1 MALKNDTIQGDNLES
16 NPIEETT
23 GIVGAQDLS
32 DIKPI
37 EEVKNKELEAKI
49 QAQTADFT
57 PAKVDPPV
65 KILPP
70 EYSGGSSVSSP
81 TTQEVV
87 DKYGKVPDNEKR
99 IITPP
104 PSDTVKNLSQP
115 SFLDS
120 MVKVG
125 QGDTSIS
132 RPIDQSIN
140 YDEYK
145 DYLSKNHSYFD
156 SDTGLDK
163 LRAQNQSN
171 YEQVANASLRTLANV
186 LPEGVKQIA
195 NAFDLEHLNAAEDGI
210 GNIVADTMT
219 EWQDK
224 VKDALPIYRENPGK
238 ALDFTDPAYLAETL
252 ESLVTSIGGFVLAGY
267 ATGGVASTVG
277 KVIGGTAELASTI
290 NLGKK
295 VTEGIKSSTSFQ
307 NALASAKAA
316 NVGSKA
322 ESLAVNFLLNQAEGR
337 GIGAQ
342 VYADVYQR
350 EYYNAINNGKSLEEA
365 KEIGK
370 DKAGKAGVAAI
381 NFNRVTMLLNVTSSD
396 LFLQSPKNIGKLVEK
411 GGAKQLLKEGG
422 QEAAE
427 EHINDL
433 AQMYGEGLDTDKPLT
448 FKMAAEH
455 LATAQGI
462 EAPILGF
469 IGGAGQTALTKAG
482 KYIQSSSN
490 ESYMRHFNQYIMEH
504 PIDGTNKD
512 TIIASATN
520 YAQQQADKDKPIGFI
535 NRGNKSAETTSTA
548 QQLESL
554 YVAQQAN
561 LEDYKKASQADNMN
575 DVVNASISSSFS
587 VDLMNQIKND
597 PAMPQGQKD
606 NLLERS
612 LLSHQAY
619 IALQV
624 GTENQLKDLYRTYAN
639 MDEDTAKQRGM
650 FNGES
655 TDDINHYKNKAERA
669 IKSIENF
676 EKNYISSKGYVNS
689 SEVYDRLNNNYFN
702 VRDVEELSKKHNEL
716 LADINDFS
724 RDLYEQEG
732 NEEALVDV
740 TNRAA
745 EGKAIVHPNL
755 WGSKMEEDFKDVQ
768 KALQVAKDT
777 RVKNAIQL
785 NTITSTKYNKELA
798 ETIRLYRIK
807 QQGERVKKNR
817 VADIGNVFGK
827 VFGKGKETQVRTDN
841 KKVEAVQNTN
851 IPSSMGKVQPIVTT
865 VPKQSTTVNIST
877 TVDNV
882 VDEENDDIQ
891 TADSIE
897 KRRQKSIN
905 SLEEEKGIKI
915 LGKQIVS
922 GGWVY
927 KDGAASYGTD
937 LNDGLIYLF
946 KTKEDAL
953 KDLNNKFDKEL
964 SILKSTPAPV
974 STQTAP
980 TAQNNYNPPPV
991 TNTNIQN
998 NSVNDVNNNPDVF
1011 SFILL
1016 SLPGTSDTMK
1026 AFIASDVKKI
1036 NGILKSQYSLQAKI
1050 QKLQEIVNDKINF
1063 EIKETPMIAPDG
1075 ELVTQK
1081 SIDTIQKKI
1090 KQLQD
1095 YKEDFS
1101 PDIVDEQQA
1110 YEGDVVDFGLDL
1122 EEYQLEIANRQTE
1135 DGDIT
1140 TSNLD
1145 ILTSKFNIY
1154 SAILDQMAKRG
1165 IDTTS
1170 LDAVMTEFKTILG
1183 AKLLKTEYNSLQ
1195 GLFNFANNTTENST
1209 YADLF
1214 NSDRDN
1220 DNDLDNFNR
1229 LAKVNISTGEFT
1241 YDLDK
1246 ESRMAMQTTKQGIII
1261 NNPDAEVKGLAYPIY
1276 NEIGGNKLAYLAQ
1289 NYSKVITKQ
1298 VNEDGQEYYEVDKV
1312 TAENTVNSAL
1322 DPIVLEEDY
1331 FKEGDEVTFIPLDS
1345 FTDEEGNVVLAE
1357 DLPIGERPVGVIKN
1371 GELVKGLYLHT
1382 TSWITAENITNTPE
1396 NIEIDRQ
1403 SLLNLR
1409 ERIINGEQVTTKIN
1423 DVTTG
1428 APISSANGEKQTF
1441 ASEFPEFPVGVVRN
1455 GQLELANGRIETYPE
1470 FLHFDEGD
1478 VVSIVNGYYYYGDR
1492 TRLFPPMIAA
1502 IKTSLTAFATA
1513 THTQG
1518 SEYLLNKTGK
1528 DLLKPKGVESYLRD
1542 FIYTSPIAVDNVY
1555 PTNLEEFK
1563 NALQTIGEDRVI
1575 VNFIGNSFYIGRGG
1589 ALDVYTISAGQYKGN
1604 VEALEYIFPQ
1614 IDSLLQDS
1622 YANVSLQSLT
1632 SNNPLH
1638 IISEQGISKTFDTYE
1653 DYVKQVSVS
1662 PYVSITLPSGNKITT
1677 IQKRVSFDIPG
1688 IEQNSNKVA
1697 SSTTKK
1703 GTPKKLK
1710 TKKEVITTES
1720 GKQQL
1725 IEFTSL
1731 DTDSNEISFDDVT
1744 EDYSPLI
1751 IDTTDLSPDVQSE
1764 QLESP
1769 SYINGISL
1777 ELQEAI
1783 VQDVVQSY
1791 YELLVQNRT
1800 DNAKMAT
1807 VAEFFDS
1814 KLAFFNDVLI
1824 KAEAINHP
1832 TYPKLALQVQTINN
1846 NKEQFIRIIKQQL
1859 TSELKVTVTD
1869 NALTL
1874 EPTDIDINT
1883 TLENVDSP
1891 DGVELEDVQE
1901 DSRIYAMNEFAI
1913 DPKTQ
1918 LSYEIKALL
1927 YGIIDAKL
1935 AYKDGIP
1942 NIVARKLGL
1951 QIPLYVNPNA
1961 VYQDLM
1967 MLFSKS
1973 SINDGMDTANYAA
1986 NPDSSLHPKIQI
1998 AIEVLKSQYTIK
2010 PYYANVVKKLE
2021 ELDSKTQLQFV
2032 TTFNKNNT
2040 DHLKIIEYVNKNGE
2054 GTALRLIRNN
2064 NQNAHDQLIG
2074 SWNETLKAIGGYVPG
2089 INNIELDDKLYQ
2101 AFTNAY
2107 NQMAGN
2113 VNLHTYDN
2121 FKVLFS
2127 LLGINLSLDAF
2138 EKLRDG
2144 TYVNGRIKSLTQQF
2158 EHTEG
2163 WFKRMKD
2170 RVVFIKTNNLDANTL
2185 HNNDVFK
2192 ELADFILKF
2201 EKSVFNTAYK
2211 NGNGDT
2217 IYGVTNNRYFMER
2230 VTGLKNNAKLLKQ
2243 LASNAFSSKSS
2254 WLSELLNSNNGT
2266 INKGKFHSTFSYN
2279 TLDSYTVRANNKTK
2293 MVDSLNRK
2301 ELIQL
2306 SLSLFYNGGESLYN
2320 KTTPIHTFIIP
2331 ALSDKSNMFTIKAP
2345 GRFYNMVNNK
2355 LSEQDLT
2362 YLRTQLFEGEFH
2374 RIVQATVKGDIGIKG
2389 YDQGSRMFL
2398 MFPEFNKI
2406 EGLFVD
2412 GTINAEALSDT
2423 ELIERIND
2431 TIQDYISNIIFKT
2444 YQDWSNLGLLKQ
2456 GKENVYS
2463 DKMSFIDTAY
2473 AAVSKSNPNNS
2484 LQEASSVVLNYVTNY
2499 LVANANMQ
2507 QLIFND
2513 PAFYYKKG
2521 KKDSE
2526 TGANITTDIAET
2538 WDNVTKRYAAVNGG
2552 KDDFAFPVGSKFS
2565 VLSINDTKVTS
2576 NTLEYLSSLW
2586 AGHALEKEV
2595 IDTYSNMEP
2604 GDAQE
2609 YTSLE
2614 EHLDRMIYS
2623 SMIKE
2628 DVAKRILSTY
2638 NKTGKVSKKDLGTLL
2653 INFKP
2658 LYFNTFMGTKGVME
2672 TVYIKTSSF
2681 PLIKE
2686 LTKGTQLDAL
2696 RDYLDNPKNKVK
2708 VAVFASGIKAGNPAN
2723 SLDLFDSNGNMI
2735 PGALNGK
2742 LNDFILRDLPRE
2754 GHGNQ
2759 QSNPDKSKSTVIN
2772 DGTQQAKLMFTNIL
2786 DVQGFVNPFGEGTLN
2801 GRDLATIYLNKYED
2815 RFKANYN
2822 KLMKELNVQNGI
2834 ITNIT
2839 KLKKILVDEATTRGW
2854 TFNEA
2859 SSFELDSLG
2868 LNFEIPLWMSISSSK
2883 IENLLSAIVDNRIRK
2898 RKRFGRSYI
2907 LASEAGFK
2915 TFDSTKGI
2923 GWTVDNSGIVFTDS
2937 FTGELK
2943 NSYNDEGEMT
2953 SAEILVPFR
2962 FYDNEG
2968 NLLNIKDFMVDGKLD
2983 TTKLPAE
2990 LLNGFGYRIPTSG
3003 INLMSNIKVVGFLPE
3018 SYGDTIIAPADFTK
3032 QMGSDFDVDKF
3043 YSSLYATYYNKE
3055 TGVLE
3060 KLTKTHENSRN
3071 QIVDNVFKLRN
3082 DLKRLA
3088 NYKGAKKDLLIEE
3101 TKAKIKLEEAKPLYK
3116 IKNLDI
3122 LVIDNELT
3130 DIQRAVLNNS
3140 SKEVQRARTKP
3151 LMFGRLEEMVKKF
3164 YDNTTDTYYTF
3175 LDRSIQDKNYLN
3187 GLLGKTAVGNF
3198 SLDMILNSLGQYV
3211 TTPLFF
3217 QDVFTTPDGKKVIK
3231 ESKIKAF
3238 GFHSNNINH
3247 PFLNDGSGRYKS
3259 DVLEGLMAASLDN
3272 GKEQILGKLGISD
3285 NTFDFIRA
3293 MVATGYNEEV
3303 IMGILAQPIIK
3314 MYLSPTTGFN
3324 TIMKMRGA
3332 LTKIKGVDRVLAD
3345 FSLQSLTEDLNIFNN
3360 LYSNPK
3366 EVDKL
3371 VSTSF
3376 KDNTIPD
3383 TALALQFYSLALF
3396 TKMEKRGRAL
3406 SQIRSALNVDSA
3418 GVGKNTIYSAGKLE
3432 QADAAKSNMA
3442 INNPNAYFVNTKYNP
3457 DTQEVEKISSSI
3469 GNSALF
3475 YGANTNYRLWNRYFP
3490 FDNEVINRIVK
3501 TIADRTG
3508 KDIFRLNSYSDYA
3521 TVVMKDLK
3529 SYFSAKTVSTITPD
3543 FMKGMNTND
3552 IYKYI
3557 IHSTPTHQSLGEF
3570 ILELRNIKDEQ
3581 GNIRYINR
3589 FLNDLQI
3596 KPVDKT
3602 TTSEANPAIVDIN
3615 YATVNRVDNSENKVV
3630 NAMIDMLNKPV
3641 SLGLWNGNAIDSRQL
3656 MNLLSTYQF
3665 ISKGIPAPNKFIEF
3679 LPNNDLKRM
3688 GYYHQM
3694 DNTYSEFVNA
3704 NLNDKNKITETQFL
3718 VQHLQHNMEDYYNRG
3733 QENAYKDYF
3742 DNGIFNNA
3750 DLSKLP
3756 AYIVFKDEKG
3766 YHTQYKTK
3774 SGFVRLNPL
3783 GWGSNTEYNHD
3794 IINPT
3799 SINHTNN
3806 KSMVNVFEFQKVALE
3821 VKETVTN
3828 KTVSGTA
3835 LIDSTLGKVI
3845 EIRIPFI
3852 TDNGTIFENLHNA
3865 YPITMTANGTK
3876 DSFYLVKNG
3885 NTYNTIYHPVTQISI
3900 PIKGLSA
3907 STVKRERDAKIMEAL
3922 ATQPA
3927 NVIDALGLYEA
3938 LEAFNIE
3945 SIENNIETFMTPSRD
3960 KQKDIFPSD
3969 INDTTRNF
3977 ADELGITDT
3986 SLNLEDKY
3994 ALIFDRI
4001 RNTVGD
4007 ATPLGY
4013 FLAKAKEIVPALGN
4027 TPIVMDTT
4035 LKAKGVYKSNGTSS
4049 YIVINPNKFT
4059 TIEEMANVIAHEAI
4073 HGLFKRQIQVG
4084 NPIVKQ
4090 LESLRKEVEAL
4101 LVEEYGQQTITDMQ
4115 NKIASGLPL
4124 TRGIEAD
4131 LLYGIYN
4138 IDEFITNALTNP
4150 AFQQYLN
4157 SKDIKLANK
4166 SLWQKLLELLN
4177 GLLTAIG
4184 VRKDSKF
4191 ADALG
4196 GIFALTDD
4204 IKKNHLKAFPKPK
4217 WARSIDF
4224 INDKFNLVDETNN
4237 LSPKGNPDE
4246 IATFIND
4253 NFVNT
4258 TATVI
4263 DSKYIQV
4270 TPTSV
4275 TNTQDFAPLVND
4287 DEWDFSF
4294 LNLEQQERE
4303 INNEI
4308 RANYYQYGAML
4319 RARVIEG
4326 EKAVQRAKASGDL
4339 TAIEQANEKLLTD
4352 KVNLMNIPKL
4362 KSLRDLELKANED
4375 LARVNKV
4382 LNEPMNSED
4391 IIYARN
4397 VLNFWNNVRE
4407 YTFTPKHTESESL
4420 MRTFG
4425 NIEDDAQTATK
4436 KLALIEKS
4444 FLESFIKDTLG
4455 RDLTLEDVFSD
4466 YKDVSTIKAYT
4477 RDISTYDNALLTSIW
4492 KKVQL
4497 ANIQAEEEAS
4507 TMLSTLDDLIIKVM
4521 PKLNSINSKTPFEI
4535 FRQLSENGKKT
4546 NHLISPYS
4554 SKYYSERSGILN
4566 YAKDKKTADAV
4577 NKYSKWVKANTSIID
4592 LHKYFPQ
4599 DSIITPEIKGNR
4611 EELRTKVGDFRYN
4624 LWFNGQNRKINSYLK
4639 RREAV
4644 IANIKDQN
4652 GLDISDAFD
4661 SLDNITKA
4669 IRNWEIKHS
4678 PYEFSDIIN
4687 KGSYDYYS
4695 GLEGIDGFQQ
4705 YEILPSKPDHFN
4717 KDFEPI
4723 ANDTDLMEFYTEFS
4737 ELYEN
4742 LKKYVPTS
4750 QLANLI
4756 YGGLPVLEQSI
4767 YDAYSVNGL
4776 KAGFKGIKSAL
4787 VKANTSSYSNK
4798 NKQELDLVTGENAKH
4813 MYVAGITSDSNFIKD
4828 YIKSESIKY
4837 EVANGKPITDK
4848 QESEFREQAIHLAA
4862 QRRDFDLGKMMKLFG
4877 TIVISHKQIAQI
4889 EDLIKIGQYTLNSY
4903 KEVERNPD
4911 GTPAITVLNGVSTL
4925 PSTTAFKNTKQALAY
4940 FVDSQVYGN
4949 MKNEEGV
4956 TNIKLKTAEDSE
4968 IAKTYQDTLIE
4979 LETKKAN
4986 GEITDEFYDA
4996 LKSTIDSS
5004 VKNLGSNVVA
5014 SKVGD
5019 SWLKYV
5025 QLKLMGWNVLG
5036 GISNSAFGFISN
5048 MIEAAGEG
5056 NFNLSD
5062 MNDAYKLTAS
5072 SVAKNLT
5079 FNKWEAGESGKI
5091 RNGMD
5096 KMNVLKEASHELY
5109 TSKDINTISGKF
5121 KFASPYNMNQRTEY
5135 LNQAP
5140 IMIIMAKKTM
5150 VNTPAGK
5157 ISIWEGMNKD
5167 WEWDTEKYGE
5177 TPTKTIMDMRIA
5189 ITKQIQRLHGN
5200 YDPASPLMI
5209 KQKFAGRAISQF
5221 RTWLYESVATRF
5233 ENERYEDALGIT
5245 VKGRYRTLGGVIF
5258 ENENRLGLKQGSI
5271 EFSKALLNSFTFGK
5285 LKLKSFQDT
5294 NLSDIDAQNMRK
5306 ISMELVLLLD
5316 IYILIMLLKAG
5327 LSDDDEESKAMY
5339 NVLLNQG
5346 TRLKSD
5352 ILLYTNPAEARNIIK
5367 DIVPAVS
5374 LFDDIAGFIKAVN
5387 NLEEDEIKSGVHKGN
5402 SRIGTS
5408 TMKLIPGASKAYGTY
5423 NSMSQVFDKSIN
5435 LKEEQED

>member
-1 MALKNDTIQGDNLES
+1 MALNNDTNQGDNLES
-16 NPIEETT
+16 NLIEDST
-23 GIVGAQDLS
+23 GIVGAKDLS

-49 QAQTADFT
+49 KAQVADFT
-57 PAKVDPPV
+57 PAKIEPSV

-70 EYSGGSSVSSP
+70 EYSGGKSVSSP

-87 DKYGKVPDNEKR
+87 DKYGKIPDNEKR
-99 IITPP
+99 IITSS
-104 PSDTVKNLSQP
+104 SDTAPELSQP
-115 SFLDS
+115 SFLDTI
-120 MVKVG
+120 VKVG

-156 SDTGLDK
+156 TETGLDK
-163 LRAQNQSN
+163 LRAQNQS
-171 YEQVANASLRTLANV
+171 EGMQVLNAGLRVLANV
-186 LPEGVKQIA
+186 IPEGIKQTA

-219 EWQDK
+219 EWQDS
-224 VKDALPIYRENPGK
+224 VKDTLPIYRENPGK

-267 ATGGVASTVG
+267 ATGGAASTVG
-277 KVIGGTAELASTI
+277 KAIGGTVELASTI

-295 VTEGIKSSTSFQ
+295 VTDGIKSSTSFQ

-316 NVGSKA
+316 NIGSKA

-350 EYYNAINNGKSLEEA
+350 EYNTALATGKSLEEA

-396 LFLQSPKNIGKLVEK
+396 LFLQSPKNVGKLIEK
-411 GGAKQLLKEGG
+411 GGVKQLLKEGG
-422 QEAAE
+422 QEAGE
-427 EHINDL
+427 EYINDL

-448 FKMAAEH
+448 FKNSIAH
-455 LATAQGI
+455 LATAEGI
-462 EAPILGF
+462 ESPILGF

-504 PIDGTNKD
+504 PIDGANKD
-512 TIIASATN
+512 SIIASATN
-520 YAQQQADKDKPIGFI
+520 YAQQQADKDKPLGFV
-535 NRGNKSAETTSTA
+535 NRGNASADRTSTA

-554 YVAQQAN
+554 YVAQQSN
-561 LEDYKKASQADNMN
+561 LEDYKKATLADSMN
-575 DVVNASISSSFS
+575 DVVNATISSSFS

-597 PAMPQGQKD
+597 PTMLQEQKD

-655 TDDINHYKNKAERA
+655 KDDINYYKNKAERA

-676 EKNYISSKGYVNS
+676 EKNYTSSKQYVNS
-689 SEVYDRLNNNYFN
+689 GEVYDRLNNNYFN

-716 LADINDFS
+716 LSNINEFS

-732 NEEALVDV
+732 NEEALEDV
-740 TNRAA
+740 ANRSA
-745 EGKAIVHPNL
+745 EGKAIVHPSL
-755 WGSKMEEDFKDVQ
+755 WESKMEEDFKDIQ
-768 KALQVAKDT
+768 KALKVAKDS

-785 NTITSTKYNKELA
+785 NTIMSTKYNQELS
-798 ETIRLYRIK
+798 ETINLYRIK
-807 QQGERVKKNR
+807 QQGERVKKNK
-817 VADIGNVFGK
+817 VAGISNTFGK
-827 VFGKGKETQVRTDN
+827 VFSKSKEVENRANTVKEPKTTKSNESSTTGKAQTTKAKPTSVPNSTQV
-841 KKVEAVQNTN
+841 
-851 IPSSMGKVQPIVTT
+851 
-865 VPKQSTTVNIST
+865 
-877 TVDNV
+877 
-882 VDEENDDIQ
+882 
-891 TADSIE
+891 
-897 KRRQKSIN
+897 
-905 SLEEEKGIKI
+905 
-915 LGKQIVS
+915 
-922 GGWVY
+922 
-927 KDGAASYGTD
+927 
-937 LNDGLIYLF
+937 
-946 KTKEDAL
+946 
-953 KDLNNKFDKEL
+953 
-964 SILKSTPAPV
+964 
-974 STQTAP
+974 AP
-980 TAQNNYNPPPV
+980 TAQNNYTPPLV
-991 TNTNIQN
+991 SNTTTQN
-998 NSVNDVNNNPDVF
+998 NSVNDVNNNPDLF
-1011 SFILL
+1011 SF
-1016 SLPGTSDTMK
+1016 SYSVPGASDVMK
-1026 AFIASDVKKI
+1026 SFIASDNKKI
-1036 NGILKSQYSLQAKI
+1036 HVILKSQYSLQAKI
-1050 QKLQEIVNDKINF
+1050 DKLNEILSDKINY
-1063 EIKETPMIAPDG
+1063 EIKETPLIAPDG
-1075 ELVTQK
+1075 EAVTQK
-1081 SIDTIQKKI
+1081 SIDVIQAKI
-1090 KQLQD
+1090 KELHN

-1101 PDIVDEQQA
+1101 PDVIDEQQA
-1110 YEGDVVDFGLDL
+1110 YESDIVDFGLDL
-1122 EEYQLEIANRQTE
+1122 EEYQLNVANRATE

-1140 TSNLD
+1140 TSTFD
-1145 ILTSKFNIY
+1145 VLTSKFNIY

-1170 LDAVMTEFKTILG
+1170 LDDVMTEFKTILG
-1183 AKLLKTEYNSLQ
+1183 TKLLKAEFNSLQ

-1214 NSDRDN
+1214 NSDKDN
-1220 DNDLDNFNR
+1220 NNDLDNFNK
-1229 LAKVNISTGEFT
+1229 LAKVNIQTGEFT

-1261 NNPDAEVKGLAYPIY
+1261 NNPDTEVKGLAYPIY
-1276 NEIGGNKLAYLAQ
+1276 NEIGRDKIAYLAQ

-1298 VNEDGQEYYEVDKV
+1298 TNEDGQEYYEVDKV
-1312 TAENTVNSAL
+1312 TVENTINSAL
-1322 DPIVLEEDY
+1322 DPTVLEEDY
-1331 FKEGDEVTFIPLDS
+1331 FKEGDSITFIPLDS
-1345 FTDEEGNVVLAE
+1345 FTDEEGNVVLAK
-1357 DLPIGERPVGVIKN
+1357 DLPVGERPIGVIKD

-1382 TSWITAENITNTPE
+1382 TSWITAENITNTPA
-1396 NIEIDRQ
+1396 NIEADRQ
-1403 SLLNLR
+1403 SLFNLR
-1409 ERIINGEQVTTKIN
+1409 ERIINGEQVTTIIN

-1428 APISSANGEKQTF
+1428 APISSANGEMNTF
-1441 ASEFPEFPVGVVRN
+1441 ANEFPEHPVGVVRN
-1455 GQLELANGRIETYPE
+1455 GQLELANGRIESYPE

-1478 VVSIVNGYYYYGDR
+1478 VVSIVNGYYYYGSR
-1492 TRLFPPMIAA
+1492 TRLFSPMRVA
-1502 IKTSLTAFATA
+1502 ILSSLTAFATA

-1518 SEYLLNKTGK
+1518 SEFLLNKTGK

-1542 FIYTSPIAVDNVY
+1542 FIYTAPIAIDNVY
-1555 PTNLEEFK
+1555 PTNLEEFR

-1589 ALDVYTISAGQYKGN
+1589 ALDVFTLSAGQYKGN
-1604 VEALEYIFPQ
+1604 AEALEYVLSQ
-1614 IDSLLQDS
+1614 IEALLQDA

-1638 IISEQGISKTFDTYE
+1638 IISEQGVSKTFDTYE

-1677 IQKRVSFDIPG
+1677 IQKRVSFDIPD
-1688 IEQNSNKVA
+1688 IEQNSDKVA
-1697 SSTTKK
+1697 STVTKK
-1703 GTPKKLK
+1703 GTPKKPK
-1710 TKKEVITTES
+1710 TKKEIITTES
-1720 GKQQL
+1720 GKQQV

-1731 DTDSNEISFDDVT
+1731 DTDSNEINFDDVT
-1744 EDYSPLI
+1744 EDFSPLVI
-1751 IDTTDLSPDVQSE
+1751 NTSDMSPDVQDE
-1764 QLESP
+1764 ALESP

-1777 ELQEAI
+1777 ELQEA
-1783 VQDVVQSY
+1783 VVHD
-1791 YELLVQNRT
+1791 LVQEYYNLLLQNRGI
-1800 DNAKMAT
+1800 D
-1807 VAEFFDS
+1807 VPIVPLEQFFDS
-1814 KLAFFNDVLI
+1814 KVAFFNDVVA

-1832 TYPKLALQVQTINN
+1832 NYNKLALQVQTITN
-1846 NKEQFIRIIKQQL
+1846 NKAQFLNITRQQL
-1859 TSELKVTVTD
+1859 TSELKVKITD
-1869 NALTL
+1869 TALVL
-1874 EPTDIDINT
+1874 EPVDVDINT
-1883 TLENVDSP
+1883 TLENVDAP

-1901 DSRIYAMNEFAI
+1901 DSRIYSMNEFAI

-1927 YGIIDAKL
+1927 YGVIDAKL
-1935 AYKDGIP
+1935 AYKEGVP
-1942 NIVARKLGL
+1942 NIVPRKLGL

-1973 SINDGMDTANYAA
+1973 SINDGMDTSNFSS
-1986 NPDSSLHPKIQI
+1986 NPDSALLPKIQI
-1998 AIEVLKSQYTIK
+1998 AIEILKSQYTTK

-2021 ELDSKTQLQFV
+2021 VLDTKTQIQFI

-2040 DHLKIIEYVNKNGE
+2040 DHLKVIEYVDKSGE
-2054 GTALRLIRNN
+2054 GKALRLIRNN
-2064 NQNAHDQLIG
+2064 NQNAHDQLIS
-2074 SWNETLKAIGGYVPG
+2074 SWSETVKAIGGYIPG
-2089 INNIELDDKLYQ
+2089 VNNIELDDKLYQ

-2113 VNLHTYDN
+2113 VALHTYDN
-2121 FKVLFS
+2121 FKVLFA
-2127 LLGINLSLDAF
+2127 LVGINLSVDAF

-2144 TYVNGRIKSLTQQF
+2144 TYVNGRIKSITQQF
-2158 EHTEG
+2158 EHTDG
-2163 WFKRMKD
+2163 WLKRMKD
-2170 RVVFIKTNNLDANTL
+2170 RLVFIKTNNLDANTL

-2201 EKSVFNTAYK
+2201 EKSVFNTSYK

-2230 VTGLKNNAKLLKQ
+2230 LTGLKNNAKLLKQ
-2243 LASNAFSSKSS
+2243 LANNAFSSKSS

-2266 INKGKFHSTFSYN
+2266 VNKGKFHSTFSYN
-2279 TLDSYTVRANNKTK
+2279 TLDSYTTRANNKTK
-2293 MVDSLNRK
+2293 MVDSMNRK

-2331 ALSDKSNMFTIKAP
+2331 ALSDKSNMFTVKAP

-2374 RIVQATVKGDIGIKG
+2374 RIVQSTVKGNIGTKG
-2389 YDQGSRMFL
+2389 YDQGSRKFL
-2398 MFPEFNKI
+2398 MFPEFNNI
-2406 EGLFVD
+2406 DGLFID
-2412 GTINAEALSDT
+2412 GNINTEALGDS

-2431 TIQDYISNIIFKT
+2431 KINDYISNIIFKT
-2444 YQDWSNLGLLKQ
+2444 YQDWSNLGLLRQ

-2473 AAVSKSNPNNS
+2473 ATVSKSNPNNS
-2484 LQEASSVVLNYVTNY
+2484 LQEASSVVLNYTVNY

-2521 KKDSE
+2521 KRNSE
-2526 TGANITTDIAET
+2526 TGADITTDIAET

-2552 KDDFAFPVGSKFS
+2552 KDDFGFPAGSKFS

-2614 EHLDRMIYS
+2614 EHLDRMVYS
-2623 SMIKE
+2623 SMIAE
-2628 DVAKRILSTY
+2628 DKAKRILTTY
-2638 NKTGKVSKKDLGTLL
+2638 NKTGKVSKKDLGALL

-2686 LTKGTQLDAL
+2686 LTKGTQLDEL
-2696 RDYLDNPKNKVK
+2696 REYLDNPKNKVK
-2708 VAVFASGIKAGNPAN
+2708 VAVFASGIKAGNPAE
-2723 SLDLFDSNGNMI
+2723 SLDLFDSKGNMI
-2735 PGALNGK
+2735 SGALKGK
-2742 LNDFILRDLPRE
+2742 LDNFILKDLPRE

-2772 DGTQQAKLMFTNIL
+2772 DGTQQAKLIFTNIL
-2786 DVQGFVNPFGEGTLN
+2786 DVQGFKNPFGEGEIG
-2801 GRDLATIYLNKYED
+2801 GRDLATIYLNKYEE
-2815 RFKANYN
+2815 RFKINFD
-2822 KLMKELNVQNGI
+2822 KLMKELGVKNGI
-2834 ITNIT
+2834 ITNIA

-2859 SSFELDSLG
+2859 SSFELDTLG
-2868 LNFEIPLWMSISSSK
+2868 LNFEIPLWMSVSSSK

-2907 LASEAGFK
+2907 LASEAGIR
-2915 TFDSTKGI
+2915 TFDKAI
-2923 GWTVDNSGIVFTDS
+2923 DNDNSGITFTSD
-2937 FTGELK
+2937 FTGELR
-2943 NSYNDEGEMT
+2943 NSFNKDGEMT

-2968 NLLNIKDFMVDGKLD
+2968 NLLSIKDFMIDNQLD
-2983 TTKLPAE
+2983 LTKLPAN
-2990 LLNGFGYRIPTSG
+2990 LLEGFGYRIPTSG

-3055 TGVLE
+3055 TKSLE
-3060 KLTKTHENSRN
+3060 KLTRTHNDNRN
-3071 QIVDNVFKLRN
+3071 QIIDNVFKLRN
-3082 DLKRLA
+3082 DLKRLT

-3101 TKAKIKLEEAKPLYK
+3101 TKAKIKLEEAKPWYK
-3116 IKNLDI
+3116 LKNLDI

-3130 DIQRAVLNNS
+3130 DIQRAVLNNPS
-3140 SKEVQRARTKP
+3140 NVIQRARTKP
-3151 LMFGRLEEMVKKF
+3151 LMFGRLEEMVTKF
-3164 YDNTTDTYYTF
+3164 HDATTDLYYTF

-3187 GLLGKTAVGNF
+3187 GQLGKTAVGNF

-3217 QDVFTTPDGKKVIK
+3217 QNVYTDKDGRKKVV
-3231 ESKIKAF
+3231 EAKIKAF
-3238 GFHSNNINH
+3238 GFSNNNIND

-3259 DVLEGLMAASLDN
+3259 DVLEGLMAAALDN

-3324 TIMKMRGA
+3324 TIMKMKGA
-3332 LTKIKGVDRVLAD
+3332 LSKIKGADRNLAD
-3345 FSLQSLTEDLNIFNN
+3345 FSLASLSEDLEKFNE
-3360 LYSNPK
+3360 LYSNLK

-3371 VSTSF
+3371 VATSF
-3376 KDNTIPD
+3376 KENTIPD
-3383 TALALQFYSLALF
+3383 TALALQFYSLGLF
-3396 TKMEKRGRAL
+3396 ISMEKRGRAL

-3432 QADAAKSNMA
+3432 QADAAKNNLT
-3442 INNPNAYFVNTKYNP
+3442 INNPTAYFVNTKYNS
-3457 DTQEVEKISSSI
+3457 DTQEYEKISSSI

-3475 YGANTNYRLWNRYFP
+3475 YGANTNYQLWNRYFP
-3490 FDNEVINRIVK
+3490 FDNEVVNRVIK

-3521 TVVMKDLK
+3521 TLILKDFK
-3529 SYFSAKTVSTITPD
+3529 SYLSAKTVPTITPA
-3543 FMKGMNTND
+3543 FMKGMQTNE

-3557 IHSTPTHQSLGEF
+3557 VHSTPTHQSLGEF
-3570 ILELRNIKDEQ
+3570 ILELRNLKDEQ
-3581 GNIRYINR
+3581 GNVKYINR
-3589 FLNDLQI
+3589 FLNDLNI

-3602 TTSEANPAIVDIN
+3602 TTSENNPAIVDIN
-3615 YATVNRVDNSENKVV
+3615 YATINRVDNSENKVV

-3641 SLGLWNGNAIDSRQL
+3641 SLGLWNGNIIDSRQL
-3656 MNLLSTYQF
+3656 MNLLTTYQL

-3679 LPNNDLKRM
+3679 IPNNDLKRM

-3694 DNTYSEFVNA
+3694 DNTYSDFVND
-3704 NLNDKNKITETQFL
+3704 NLNSSTKLTETQFL
-3718 VQHLQHNMEDYYNRG
+3718 VQHLQHNMEDYYNVG
-3733 QENAYKDYF
+3733 QERAYTGYF
-3742 DNGIFNNA
+3742 ENGQFNNA
-3750 DLSKLP
+3750 DLAKLP
-3756 AYIVFKDEKG
+3756 PYIVFKDEKG

-3774 SGFVRLNPL
+3774 QGFVRLNPL

-3799 SINHTNN
+3799 SINHNNN
-3806 KSMVNVFEFQKVALE
+3806 KSMVNVFEFTKASAE
-3821 VKETVTN
+3821 VTENVITTFIP
-3828 KTVSGTA
+3828 TTT
-3835 LIDSTLGKVI
+3835 LIDSSLGTAV
-3845 EIRIPFI
+3845 EILIPFENE
-3852 TDNGTIFENLHNA
+3852 NGETMNGSYKA
-3865 YPITMTANGTK
+3865 YPLIMTANGSS

-3885 NTYNTIYHPVTQISI
+3885 ATYNTIYHPITGVVI
-3900 PIKGLSA
+3900 PINGLSA
-3907 STVKRERDAKIMEAL
+3907 FTSKQERDSKIMVAL
-3922 ATQPA
+3922 SVVPA
-3927 NVIDALGLYEA
+3927 NVIEALGLSEQ
-3938 LEAFNIE
+3938 LESFNIE
-3945 SIENNIETFMTPSRD
+3945 SIESNIETFMTPSRD
-3960 KQKDIFPSD
+3960 KQKDVFPSD

-3977 ADELGITDT
+3977 ADELGLSDT

-3994 ALIFDRI
+3994 SLIFDRI
-4001 RNTVGD
+4001 RNTVGES
-4007 ATPLGY
+4007 TPLGY

-4035 LKAKGVYKSNGTSS
+4035 LKAKGVYKSNGASS

-4073 HGLFKRQIQVG
+4073 HGLFKKQIQVK
-4084 NPIVKQ
+4084 NPITKQ
-4090 LESLRKEVEAL
+4090 LEKLRKEVEDL
-4101 LVEEYGQQTITDMQ
+4101 LIVEYGQQAVTDMQ
-4115 NKIASGLPL
+4115 NKIASGAPL
-4124 TRGIEAD
+4124 VRGIEAD
-4131 LLYGIYN
+4131 LLYGVYN
-4138 IDEFITNALTNP
+4138 LDEFITNALTNP

-4157 SKDIKLANK
+4157 SKDIKLADK
-4166 SLWQKLLELLN
+4166 SLWQKLMELLS

-4184 VRKDSKF
+4184 VKKDSKF

-4204 IKKNHLKAFPKPK
+4204 IKKNHLKAFPKAK

-4224 INDKFNLVDETNN
+4224 INEKFNLIDDTNK

-4246 IATFIND
+4246 IANFIND
-4253 NFVNT
+4253 NFVNA
-4258 TATVI
+4258 TAIVI

-4270 TPTSV
+4270 TPTTI
-4275 TNTQDFAPLVND
+4275 TNTEDFAPLVQD
-4287 DEWDFSF
+4287 DGWDFSF

-4326 EKAVQRAKASGDL
+4326 EKAVQRTKASGDIA
-4339 TAIEQANEKLLTD
+4339 AIEQANENLLAD

-4375 LARVNKV
+4375 LAKVNKV
-4382 LNEPMNSED
+4382 LSEPMNSED

-4397 VLNFWNNVRE
+4397 VLNFWANVRE

-4436 KLALIEKS
+4436 KLALIEKTY
-4444 FLESFIKDTLG
+4444 LESFIKDTLG
-4455 RDLTLEDVFSD
+4455 RELTLEDIFSD
-4466 YKDVSTIKAYT
+4466 YKDVSAVKAHT
-4477 RDISTYDNALLTSIW
+4477 RDISTYDNALLTAIW
-4492 KKVQL
+4492 KKVQI

-4507 TMLSTLDDLIIKVM
+4507 TMLATLDDLIVKVM
-4521 PKLNSINSKTPFEI
+4521 PKLTSINSKTPFEI
-4535 FRQLSENGKKT
+4535 FRQLSKNGKKT

-4554 SKYYSERSGILN
+4554 SKFFSDRSGNLH
-4566 YAKDKKTADAV
+4566 YAKENGNADSV
-4577 NKYSKWVKANTSIID
+4577 NKYAKWVKANTSVIN
-4592 LHKYFPQ
+4592 LESLFPQ
-4599 DSIITPEIKGNR
+4599 DGIITSEIEANR
-4611 EELRTKVGDFRYN
+4611 EELRNRIGDFRYN
-4624 LWFNGQNRKINSYLK
+4624 LWFNGQNRKVNSYLK
-4639 RREAV
+4639 RKETMEAL
-4644 IANIKDQN
+4644 IKEQN
-4652 GLDISDAFD
+4652 GLELFDDINTNENAF
-4661 SLDNITKA
+4661 KA
-4669 IRNWEIKHS
+4669 LKGWDIKHS
-4678 PYEFSDIIN
+4678 PYEFSKIIN
-4687 KGSYDYYS
+4687 QATYEYYS
-4695 GLEGIDGFQQ
+4695 GLDGIDGFQH
-4705 YEILPSKPDHFN
+4705 YEVLPSKPDHLN
-4717 KDFEPI
+4717 SDFEAI
-4723 ANDTDLMEFYTEFS
+4723 ANDSDLMEFYTEFS

-4837 EVANGKPITDK
+4837 EVETGKPVTDK
-4848 QESEFREQAIHLAA
+4848 QEAEFKEQAIHLAA

-4877 TIVISHKQIAQI
+4877 TIVISHKQIASI

-4911 GTPAITVLNGVSTL
+4911 GTPAVTVLNGVSTL
-4925 PSTTAFKNTKQALAY
+4925 PSTTAFTNTKKALAY

-4949 MKNEEGV
+4949 MKDEEGV

-4968 IAKTYQDTLIE
+4968 IAKTYQDTLNE

-4986 GEITDEFYDA
+4986 GEITLEFYDA

-5004 VKNLGSNVVA
+5004 IKNLGSNVVA

-5025 QLKLMGWNVLG
+5025 QLKLMGWNILG

-5056 NFNLSD
+5056 SFTLED
-5062 MNDAYKLTAS
+5062 MNNAYAMTAS
-5072 SVAKNLT
+5072 SVAKNLS

-5167 WEWDTEKYGE
+5167 WEWDTEKYGAE
-5177 TPTKTIMDMRIA
+5177 PTKAIIDMRIA

-5209 KQKFAGRAISQF
+5209 KQKFAGRAVSQF
-5221 RTWLYESVATRF
+5221 RTWLYESVAVRF

-5245 VKGRYRTLGGVIF
+5245 VKGRYRTLGGILF

-5271 EFSKALLNSFTFGK
+5271 EFGKALLNSFTFGK
-5285 LKLKSFQDT
+5285 AKLKSFQNT

-5316 IYILIMLLKAG
+5316 VYILIMLLKAG
-5327 LSDDDEESKAMY
+5327 LSDDDDEAKAMY

-5352 ILLYTNPAEARNIIK
+5352 LLLYTNPAEARNIIK
-5367 DIVPAVS
+5367 DIIPAVS
-5374 LFDDIAGFIKAVN
+5374 LFDDIAGFMKAVT
-5387 NLEEDEIKSGVHKGN
+5387 NLEEDEIKTGVHKGN

-5408 TMKLIPGASKAYGTY
+5408 TMKLIPGASKGYSTY

-5435 LKEEQED
+5435 LKEDEEK